1 MEHTSRTAISR
12 ARDTAVG
19 VAGGSDAAP
28 SGLGLAWRWLVATLR
43 PGGAIAVALVD
54 GCELL

>member
-1 MEHTSRTAISR
+1 MG
-12 ARDTAVG
+12 ARLPPLG
-19 VAGGSDAAP
+19 VAGGSEAAP
-28 SGLGLAWRWLVATLR
+28 SGLVLAWRWLVATLR